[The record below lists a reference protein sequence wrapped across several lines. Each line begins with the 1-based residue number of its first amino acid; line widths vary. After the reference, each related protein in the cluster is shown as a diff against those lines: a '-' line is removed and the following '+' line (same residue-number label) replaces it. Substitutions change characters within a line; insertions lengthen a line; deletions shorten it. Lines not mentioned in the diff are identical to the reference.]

1 MCFNPP
7 LNVKTNV
14 GKIFLKLVNR
24 HFPKENPSHKIFN
37 KNTLKV
43 SYSCMSNVAS
53 VLSAHNRNILYL
65 KKSEFGCNCRSKTD
79 FPLDNNCLTPQIVQQ
94 ADIRND
100 TTDEKKFYLGV
111 FETLFKERF
120 RIDKKEFTYTKY
132 WNSAEF
138 VKIYMAIKICKYN
151 SYSYMESSLKGVL

>member
-1 MCFNPP
+1 MKRFFVIQYQYTQKRLKSSFNDKLTYSTKTAGCDTSEKKKRKRKVICFNPP

-79 FPLDNNCLTPQIVQQ
+79 FPLDNNCLTP
-94 ADIRND
+94 
-100 TTDEKKFYLGV
+100 
-111 FETLFKERF
+111 
-120 RIDKKEFTYTKY
+120 
-132 WNSAEF
+132 
-138 VKIYMAIKICKYN
+138 
-151 SYSYMESSLKGVL
+151 